1 MLPKIFME
9 KLALIQKSSTSAH
22 MAYVELRSILCTF
35 NENARKY
42 RICGVF
48 LPPKAYEKNS

>member
-1 MLPKIFME
+1 ME

-22 MAYVELRSILCTF
+22 MTYVKLRSILCTF

-48 LPPKAYEKNS
+48 LPPKEYEKNT